1 MTDVSMHFYFHGL
14 VILAV
19 GLLGGVP
26 FATAI
31 RTGNGREV
39 AWRVVHA
46 GASSGG
52 ALVIAMG
59 SMIGHL
65 GMSGRWNAIA
75 LVTQLVV
82 SIGVALWLGN
92 QYDPFT
98 GFVILATILVDIF
111 APMYILL
118 NIACLMYFL
127 RFRRDEFNVLRHAI
141 LPILGAL
148 AFIPA
153 FFAGAGI
160 PAFSFITSLP
170 RPLWYAGPIAAI
182 WMVIGIAYL
191 LWLNARDPRRI
202 LETKRVFD
210 ED

>member
-75 LVTQLVV
+75 LVVQLVASYGLV
-82 SIGVALWLGN
+82 GGMVLAAATGERGIGKRAAGPPTAMWWSVKVLYQAGVMS
-92 QYDPFT
+92 Q
-98 GFVILATILVDIF
+98 LASVG
-111 APMYILL
+111 ILL
-118 NIACLMYFL
+118 VASL
-127 RFRRDEFNVLRHAI
+127 RRL
-141 LPILGAL
+141 L
-148 AFIPA
+148 A
-153 FFAGAGI
+153 
-160 PAFSFITSLP
+160 
-170 RPLWYAGPIAAI
+170 
-182 WMVIGIAYL
+182 
-191 LWLNARDPRRI
+191 N
-202 LETKRVFD
+202 
-210 ED
+210 